1 MDSSHTGTP
10 PKNEEE
16 DDSDIDLTMFDSE
29 DDGSS
34 ARMIVAITLK
44 RWAQA
49 FKYLVYLLLVS

>member
-34 ARMIVAITLK
+34 AGMIVATTLK
-44 RWAQA
+44 R
-49 FKYLVYLLLVS
+49 

>member
-34 ARMIVAITLK
+34 ARMIVATTLK
-44 RWAQA
+44 RWAQV